1 MRCSW
6 FPSWAPYW
14 YVRAFHT
21 VREPGRYFTTRGGG
35 LGWGMPASLG
45 VSLGG
50 GRAPVLC
57 IVGDGSAMYAPQA
70 LWTAAHEHLPVVFAV
85 VNNREY
91 DILKKSEAVL
101 DRTTGGSGHA
111 LGLDLVDPA

>member
-1 MRCSW
+1 
-6 FPSWAPYW
+6 
-14 YVRAFHT
+14 
-21 VREPGRYFTTRGGG
+21 
-35 LGWGMPASLG
+35 MPASLG
-45 VSLGG
+45 VSLGA

-101 DRTTGGSGHA
+101 DRTTGGNGHA
-111 LGLDLVDPA
+111 VGLDLVDPA